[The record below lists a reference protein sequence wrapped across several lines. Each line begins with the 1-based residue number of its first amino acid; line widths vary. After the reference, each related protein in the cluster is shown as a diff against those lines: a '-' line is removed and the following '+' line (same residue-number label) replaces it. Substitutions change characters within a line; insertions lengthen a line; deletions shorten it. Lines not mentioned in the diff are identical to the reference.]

1 MKQRY
6 FALFAA
12 LAIWGTACAPSDD
25 KSQSISDSRVAR
37 ADAPL
42 PSDSGGTAGA
52 PVTTAAAATTAAA
65 ETTAAAVTTA
75 AASETTEAAA
85 DSAAATTAA
94 PVPGAATNAAEATD
108 SATETVAESAVP
120 ETIEPIDPISTVA
133 PIDPQEPPGVPLANP
148 VTDPAVDP
156 LSTFAMDVDTGS
168 YTYARGSLQ
177 NGVVPTPEA
186 VRTEEFVNAQAQD
199 YAAPNDSAFALT
211 LDGTTAPFLPG
222 DTRVVRVGIQ
232 GRSVTD
238 ESRPDANLTFVVDI
252 SGSMADPGKL
262 EAVRPALHAL
272 VESLRPTD
280 RVGIVVYSDDTRV
293 LLPSTPVSERQAID
307 NAIEQLQPEGSTNVE
322 QGLRLGYEQARAS
335 LDAER
340 IDRVVLLSDG
350 VANVGAT
357 GPEAILGV
365 IGDAARDGIDLVTVG
380 FGLGDYN
387 DRLMEQL
394 ADQGD
399 GFYAYVDGARE
410 AERLFSED
418 LTGTLQT
425 IAKEAKVQVEF
436 NPATVSSYRLIGFEN
451 RAVADEDF
459 RDDTVDG
466 GEVGAGHTVTALYAV
481 TVHEAASSEDSWLA
495 RGVIRWL
502 DPDTSEASEL
512 EASLL
517 AGDVSAS
524 IGDSPLRLQQDVYV
538 AAFAETLRGS
548 GWGGLISLEGLSQNL
563 HSVANRLGD
572 PSVAEVAGLVDDRIN
587 LG

>member
-6 FALFAA
+6 IACFAA
-12 LAIWGTACAPSDD
+12 LAIWGTACASGDD
-25 KSQSISDSRVAR
+25 KSSQPIGDSKVERT
-37 ADAPL
+37 DAPL
-42 PSDSGGTAGA
+42 QSAANGTTA
-52 PVTTAAAATTAAA
+52 TTAASATTAAA
-65 ETTAAAVTTA
+65 SAATVAAAETTA
-75 AASETTEAAA
+75 AASETTEA
-85 DSAAATTAA
+85 SATVDASATTAA
-94 PVPGAATNAAEATD
+94 PIPGTAAESVSDA
-108 SATETVAESAVP
+108 ATETVPDVP
-120 ETIEPIDPISTVA
+120 EPTLPPI
-133 PIDPQEPPGVPLANP
+133 ANP
-148 VTDPAVDP
+148 STDPAVDP

-177 NGVVPTPEA
+177 NGVVPAPDA

-199 YAAPNDSAFALT
+199 YSPPTDNAFALT
-211 LDGTTAPFLPG
+211 IDGTTAPFLPG
-222 DTRVVRVGIQ
+222 DTRVLRVGIQ
-232 GRSVTD
+232 GRSVAD
-238 ESRPDANLTFVVDI
+238 ADRQDANLTFVVDI

-307 NAIEQLQPEGSTNVE
+307 GAIDQLQTEDSTNVE

-335 LDAER
+335 LDPER
-340 IDRVVLLSDG
+340 IDRVILLSDG

-357 GPEAILGV
+357 GPEAILSV

-399 GFYAYVDGARE
+399 GFYAYVDGEHE
-410 AERLFSED
+410 AVRLFSED

-425 IAKEAKVQVEF
+425 IAREAKVQVEF
-436 NPATVSSYRLIGFEN
+436 NPATVGSYRLIGFEN
-451 RAVADEDF
+451 RAVADDDF

-466 GEVGAGHTVTALYAV
+466 GEVGAGHTVTALYEV
-481 TVHEAASSEDSWLA
+481 TVHEGASADDAWLA

-502 DPDTSEASEL
+502 DPDTSAPSEI
-512 EASLL
+512 ESSLL
-517 AGDVSAS
+517 AADIASS

-538 AAFAETLRGS
+538 AAFAETLRGT
-548 GWGGLISLEGLSQNL
+548 GWSGLISLDGLSQNL
-563 HSVANRLGD
+563 HSLATRLGD
-572 PSVAEVAGLVDDRIN
+572 ESVAEVADLVDDRIN

>member
-6 FALFAA
+6 IACCAA
-12 LAIWGTACAPSDD
+12 LAIWGTACSSSDD
-25 KSQSISDSRVAR
+25 KNSQATPNSRVAR
-37 ADAPL
+37 ADASL
-42 PSDSGGTAGA
+42 PSASGGTT
-52 PVTTAAAATTAAA
+52 VTTAASATTAAATAATVAAA
-65 ETTAAAVTTA
+65 ETTAAAT
-75 AASETTEAAA
+75 ETTEASASA
-85 DSAAATTAA
+85 DASATTAA
-94 PVPGAATNAAEATD
+94 PIPVTALESVIDG
-108 SATETVAESAVP
+108 SMETIPDVP
-120 ETIEPIDPISTVA
+120 EQTLPPI
-133 PIDPQEPPGVPLANP
+133 ANP
-148 VTDPAVDP
+148 STDPAVDP

-177 NGVVPTPEA
+177 NGVVPTPDA

-199 YAAPNDSAFALT
+199 YSPPTDNAFALT
-211 LDGTTAPFLPG
+211 IDGTTAPFLPG
-222 DTRVVRVGIQ
+222 DTRVLRVGIQ
-232 GRSVTD
+232 GRSVAD
-238 ESRPDANLTFVVDI
+238 ADRQDANLTFVVDI

-293 LLPSTPVSERQAID
+293 LLPSTPVSERLAID
-307 NAIEQLQPEGSTNVE
+307 GAIDQLQTEGSTNVE
-322 QGLRLGYEQARAS
+322 QGLRLGYEQAKAS
-335 LDAER
+335 LDPER
-340 IDRVVLLSDG
+340 IDRVILLSDG

-357 GPEAILGV
+357 GPEAILSV

-387 DRLMEQL
+387 DMLMEQL

-399 GFYAYVDGARE
+399 GFYAYVDGERE
-410 AERLFSED
+410 AVRLFSHD

-425 IAKEAKVQVEF
+425 IAREAKVQVEF

-451 RAVADEDF
+451 RAVADDDF

-466 GEVGAGHTVTALYAV
+466 GEVGAGHTVTALYEV
-481 TVHEAASSEDSWLA
+481 TVHEGASAADAWLA

-502 DPDTSEASEL
+502 DPDTSAPSEL
-512 EASLL
+512 ESSLF
-517 AGDVSAS
+517 AAEVSSS
-524 IGDSPLRLQQDVYV
+524 IGESPLRLQQDVYV

-548 GWGGLISLEGLSQNL
+548 GWSGLISLDGLSQNL
-563 HSVANRLGD
+563 HSLATRLGD
-572 PSVAEVAGLVDDRIN
+572 PSLTETADLIDDRIR

>member
-6 FALFAA
+6 IACFAA
-12 LAIWGTACAPSDD
+12 LAIWGTACGSSDD
-25 KSQSISDSRVAR
+25 KASQATSSPRVA
-37 ADAPL
+37 
-42 PSDSGGTAGA
+42 AGA
-52 PVTTAAAATTAAA
+52 ATATTAASAATAAATAVTVAAA
-65 ETTAAAVTTA
+65 ETTAAAT
-75 AASETTEAAA
+75 ETTEASASA
-85 DSAAATTAA
+85 SASAAATTTA
-94 PVPGAATNAAEATD
+94 PIPGTAAESEAD
-108 SATETVAESAVP
+108 GATET
-120 ETIEPIDPISTVA
+120 I
-133 PIDPQEPPGVPLANP
+133 PGVPEQTLPPIANP
-148 VTDPAVDP
+148 ITDPAIDP

-177 NGVVPTPEA
+177 NGVVPTPAA

-199 YAAPNDSAFALT
+199 YAAPVDNAFALT

-232 GRSVTD
+232 
-238 ESRPDANLTFVVDI
+238 SRTVADADRQDANLTFVVDI

-280 RVGIVVYSDDTRV
+280 RVGIVVYSDATRV

-307 NAIEQLQPEGSTNVE
+307 GAIDQLQTEGSTNVE

-335 LDAER
+335 LDPGR
-340 IDRVVLLSDG
+340 IDRVILLSDG

-357 GPEAILGV
+357 GPEAILEI

-394 ADQGD
+394 ADQSD
-399 GFYAYVDGARE
+399 GFYAYVDGERE
-410 AERLFSED
+410 AVRLFSED
-418 LTGTLQT
+418 LAGTLQT
-425 IAKEAKVQVEF
+425 VAREAKVQVEF

-451 RAVADEDF
+451 RAVADDDF
-459 RDDTVDG
+459 RNDAVDG
-466 GEVGAGHTVTALYAV
+466 GEVGAGHTVTALYEVAL
-481 TVHEAASSEDSWLA
+481 HEGASAPDAWLA

-502 DPDTSEASEL
+502 DPDTSAASEL
-512 EASLL
+512 ETSLL
-517 AGDVSAS
+517 TANVSGS
-524 IGDSPLRLQQDVYV
+524 IGESPLRLQQDVYV

-548 GWGGLISLEGLSQNL
+548 GWSGLISLDGLSQNL
-563 HSVANRLGD
+563 HSLATRLADESLTEVAN
-572 PSVAEVAGLVDDRIN
+572 LVDDRIN